1 MSVKDKLSDKQRLF
15 CEEYIVDLNATQAA
29 VRAGYSKD
37 TARSIASENLSKP
50 DIQDYISEL
59 QEDLANRVK
68 VKQEQVLE
76 ELMKI
81 GFSDIRNYYQPGT
94 LALNDL
100 SDMDN
105 KLTAAISQIKVT
117 KFDMGEAGTKEI
129 VEFKLHPKLDAL
141 EKIAKHLGFYL
152 EDNKQKTD
160 KPKQVFKIGNT
171 EIEF

>member
-1 MSVKDKLSDKQRLF
+1 MSVKDKLSDRQILF

-29 VRAGYSKD
+29 VRAGYSKE
-37 TARSIASENLSKP
+37 TARQIGSENLSKL
-50 DIQDYISEL
+50 DIQEYISEL
-59 QEDLANRVK
+59 QEELSKKVK

-76 ELMKI
+76 ELIKI
-81 GFSDIRNYYQPGT
+81 GFSDIKNYYKSGT
-94 LALNDL
+94 LELKDL
-100 SDMDN
+100 SELDSR
-105 KLTAAISQIKVT
+105 LTGAISQIKVT
-117 KFDMGEAGTKEI
+117 ETDSMMGSKKT

-160 KPKQVFKIGNT
+160 KPKQVFKIGDT